1 MLARWPLGHP
11 LTSLVGTTALDQRR
25 NLRYNWWMAN
35 HEVTEQRMAE
45 YQLADK
51 FRLESGRIFLS
62 GVQAVA
68 RLAVD
73 QLRIDRRL
81 GLTTAAFAS
90 GYQGSPVGTFTEEL
104 ERAHATVPDL
114 PIVVQPGVN
123 EELAA
128 TSVMGSQL
136 AMTLDDAK
144 YDGVVGIWYGKG
156 PGFDRSSDAIRHAVF
171 AGTSQH
177 GGVVAVVGD
186 DPAAK
191 SSTIPSS
198 SDATMVDLHM
208 PVLFP
213 GDVQEALDLS
223 RHAVALSRSCG
234 LWSGLKLVTPVADGT
249 GTIDVHPDRVQPTA
263 PVVEVNGVPFV
274 PTPNGRLLTPYTL
287 EMEIEFQQV
296 RTELARRYGVDNHLN
311 SVRVRSADD
320 WVGIAAS
327 GNTYHEVRQALAV
340 LGLGSDDELQ
350 RAGIRLFQLL
360 MPVPLD
366 PEQVREFAD
375 GLDEVLV
382 VEEKNPTLE
391 GLIKS
396 ALYDGS
402 LRSGRVGPRVIG
414 RHDEHGNVLFN
425 GFGTLDVDKL
435 LEPLHQRLRSRLA
448 DRIRPLDEVLPP
460 KRELIPLT
468 VDRTP
473 FYCSGCPHNA
483 STRAEPGTLI
493 GGGIGCHSMVAF
505 MEPERVG
512 DIVGLTQMG
521 GEGAQWIGI
530 SPFIERDHLI
540 QNLGDGTFFHS
551 GSLAIRAAI
560 AAGVDITY
568 KLLYNGTVAMTGG
581 QDPQGQLSVPDVAK
595 LLTIEGV
602 KQIIVTSDDPDR
614 HDRSDFP
621 TGVRVW
627 DRSRLTEAQQLLAEV
642 KGVTVLIHDQ
652 ACAAE
657 TRRSRSRGLIA
668 KPGFRVVIN
677 ERVCEGCG
685 DCGDVSNCLSVQPV
699 DTTYGRK
706 TRIHQTSCNFDLSCM
721 QGDCP
726 AFATVTVEPEGK
738 GTAAGARTLP
748 AAPTDIADQHPPLVD
763 PDQFTV
769 RLTGIGGTGVITV
782 SQILGTAAMLADRN
796 VRGLDQTGLS
806 QKAGPVVSDVC
817 ITTDVIAT
825 ADSSAP
831 AAKTSGVNA
840 SGLDAILAFDLL
852 VGARDANLSG
862 ARADRTVMIA
872 STDAVPTGSMVTD
885 PTLQLPTGEEL
896 ADRVA
901 TVTRATDNRYLD
913 AAALADG
920 LLGSATAA
928 NILVL
933 GAAVQ
938 AGAVPLPP
946 AAVEQAITL
955 NGVAVDTNLAAFR
968 WGRAWIDDPAA
979 VERAA
984 ELPMQVP
991 PETSHA
997 LIDRLTA
1004 DLVDYQSESYAEQFS
1019 ATVARARGAE
1029 QCVDDTRT
1037 TFTRAVAVHL
1047 HKLMAYKDEYEVAR
1061 LLLADESTD
1070 GYAAIGGADT
1080 TVTYHLHPPMLRSL
1094 GLDRKLKLQRTAVP
1108 TLRALLAGKRLRGTF
1123 ADPFRWA
1130 EVRKVERAMIPE
1142 YVAAI
1147 ERLTDT
1153 LTAANLDTA
1162 TEIAALPD
1170 QVRGY
1175 EHLKL
1180 RRAAAYRTELNDR
1193 MRRWPT

>member
-1 MLARWPLGHP
+1 MKQRNE
-11 LTSLVGTTALDQRR
+11 STATQ
-25 NLRYNWWMAN
+25 
-35 HEVTEQRMAE
+35 QRMAD
-45 YQLADK
+45 YQLTDK
-51 FRLESGRIFLS
+51 FRLETGRVFLS
-62 GVQAVA
+62 GVQALA
-68 RLAVD
+68 RLPID

-104 ERAHATVPDL
+104 QRAHATVADL
-114 PIVVQPGVN
+114 PIVIQPAVN

-136 AMTLDDAK
+136 AMTLADAK

-171 AGTSQH
+171 AGTSQY

-191 SSTIPSS
+191 SSTVPSS

-208 PVLFP
+208 PILFP
-213 GDVQEALDLS
+213 GDVQEALDLG

-234 LWSGLKLVTPVADGT
+234 LWSGLKLVTAVADGT
-249 GTIDVHPDRVQPTA
+249 GTIDVDPDRIRPTA
-263 PVVEVNGVPFV
+263 PVVEVDGVPFI

-287 EMEIEFQQV
+287 DMEIEFQQV
-296 RTELARRYGVDNHLN
+296 RTVLARQYGVDNHLN
-311 SVRVRSADD
+311 TVSVRSGDD
-320 WVGIAAS
+320 WVGIAACGS
-327 GNTYHEVRQALAV
+327 TYHEVREALAV
-340 LGLGSDDELQ
+340 LGFGTDEAL
-350 RAGIRLFQLL
+350 RGAGIRLFQLL

-366 PEQVREFAD
+366 PAQVREFAD

-396 ALYDGS
+396 ALYDGAH
-402 LRSGRVGPRVIG
+402 RSGRVGPRVVG
-414 RHDEHGNVLFN
+414 RHDEHGTVLFN

-435 LEPLHQRLRSRLA
+435 LRPLHQRLSARLG
-448 DRIRPLDEVLPP
+448 DRMRPLDQVIAP

-468 VDRTP
+468 VNRTP

-483 STRAEPGTLI
+483 STRAEPGTLV
-493 GGGIGCHSMVAF
+493 GGGIGCHAMVAF

-530 SPFIERDHLI
+530 APFIERNHLI
-540 QNLGDGTFFHS
+540 QNIGDGTFFHS
-551 GSLAIRAAI
+551 GSLAVRAAV
-560 AAGVDITY
+560 AAKVDITY

-595 LLTIEGV
+595 LLVIEGV

-614 HDRSDFP
+614 HDPSDFP
-621 TGVRVW
+621 PGVKLW
-627 DRSRLTEAQQLLAEV
+627 DRTRLAEAQTVLADV

-657 TRRSRSRGLIA
+657 KRRARSRGTLP

-685 DCGDVSNCLSVQPV
+685 DCGDKSNCLSVQPV
-699 DTTYGRK
+699 TTPYGRK

-726 AFATVTVEPEGK
+726 SFATVTVDEN
-738 GTAAGARTLP
+738 ARADRTFP
-748 AAPTDIADQHPPLVD
+748 TPPTDIEEPNSPLVD
-763 PDQFTV
+763 PNHFTV

-782 SQILGTAAMLADRN
+782 SQILGTAGMLADRN

-817 ITTDVIAT
+817 IT
-825 ADSSAP
+825 ADGAAP
-831 AAKTSGVNA
+831 SNHANA
-840 SGLDAILAFDLL
+840 SGVDAILAFDLL
-852 VGARDANLSG
+852 VGARDANLDG

-885 PTLQLPTGEEL
+885 PTIELPSAGQL
-896 ADRVA
+896 ADRVGA
-901 TVTRATDNRYLD
+901 TTRAADNRYLD

-920 LLGSATAA
+920 LLGSTTTA
-928 NILVL
+928 NIIVL

-938 AGAVPLPP
+938 AGAVPLPV
-946 AAVEQAITL
+946 AAVEQAISL
-955 NGVAVDTNLAAFR
+955 NGVAVATNLAAFR
-968 WGRAWIDDPAA
+968 WGRAWIADRAM

-984 ELPMQVP
+984 DLPGAVL
-991 PETSHA
+991 PETTA
-997 LIDRLTA
+997 QLTDRLAA
-1004 DLVDYQSESYAEQFS
+1004 DLVDYQSGDYADRFLH
-1019 ATVARARGAE
+1019 VVRAAAAAE
-1029 QCVDDTRT
+1029 HAADADSDA
-1037 TFTRAVAVHL
+1037 FARAVAIHL

-1061 LLLADESTD
+1061 LLLGDEATA
-1070 GYAAIGGADT
+1070 GYRAIGGADT
-1080 TVTYHLHPPMLRSL
+1080 TVTYHLHPPMLRAL
-1094 GLDRKLKLQRTAVP
+1094 GMDRKLKLQRTAVP
-1108 TLRALLAGKRLRGTF
+1108 TLRVLRASKRVRGTL

-1130 EVRKVERAMIPE
+1130 AVRRVERSMIPE
-1142 YVAAI
+1142 YIDAV
-1147 ERLTDT
+1147 ERLAGSLVAGTI
-1153 LTAANLDTA
+1153 AAA
-1162 TEIAALPD
+1162 TEIATLPD

-1175 EHLKL
+1175 EDLKL
-1180 RRAAAYRTELNDR
+1180 RRATAYRSELADR
-1193 MRRWPT
+1193 MRRWPN